1 MTDKA
6 TKVTLP
12 TLAIVVPCYNEELVL
27 PHSYERLMKELSA
40 LIDGGLIHA
49 KSFICFVDDGSAD
62 NTWSQIHSFSKASE
76 FVYGIKLSRNFGHQ
90 NALLAGLKEVGEHAD
105 CVISIDADLQ
115 QDERAMSEFVRKYK
129 EGVDIVYGVRSDRNS
144 DSIFKRAS
152 ADVFYR
158 LMSVMGVHLKRN
170 HADYRLMSKRVITAL
185 SEYDEGNLFLRGI
198 VPQIGFKQSVVYFDV
213 RDRKLGKSK
222 YTLGKMISFAL
233 DGITSFSITPL
244 RIVTALGFFFTFLS
258 IVMAGYVLVM
268 KLVYQTAAPGWASV
282 VLPIYLLGGIQL
294 LSIGIIGEYVGRV
307 YMESKRR
314 PRYIIE
320 ASTFD

>member
-1 MTDKA
+1 MTVEA
-6 TKVTLP
+6 TNVTP
-12 TLAIVVPCYNEELVL
+12 PILAIVVPCYNEELVL
-27 PHSYERLMKELSA
+27 PHSYERLMKELDA
-40 LIDGGLIHA
+40 LIDAELVDR
-49 KSFICFVDDGSAD
+49 KSFICFVDDGSVD
-62 NTWSQIHSFSKASE
+62 NTWSQIDAFSKASE
-76 FVYGIKLSRNFGHQ
+76 LVYGIKLSRNFGHQ
-90 NALLAGLKEVGEHAD
+90 NALLAGLKKVSENAD

-115 QDERAMSEFVRKYK
+115 QDERAMSEFVRKYI
-129 EGVDIVYGVRSDRNS
+129 EGVDIVYGVRSDRTA
-144 DSIFKRAS
+144 DSVFKRAS
-152 ADVFYR
+152 ADFFYR

-170 HADYRLMSKRVITAL
+170 HADYRLMSKRAIAAL
-185 SEYDEGNLFLRGI
+185 SEYDEDNLFLRGI
-198 VPQIGFKQSVVYFDV
+198 VPQIGFKQSTVYFDV
-213 RDRKLGKSK
+213 RDRKLGESK

-233 DGITSFSITPL
+233 NGITSFSITPL

-258 IVMAGYVLVM
+258 IVMAVYVLVM